1 MHPDRP
7 TPELRAS
14 DSDREAT
21 AERLRVAALEGRL
34 DATELDERMSAA
46 YAARYCSELA
56 RLTEDVTPAAPPPA
70 PLARPTFVRPASST
84 NGLAIA
90 SLLCGVFWLWWLG
103 SALAVVFGHLA
114 LGQIERSGQSG
125 RGMAIAGLALG
136 YIGIAMLILLVLF
149 SV

>member
-1 MHPDRP
+1 MQPDRP
-7 TPELRAS
+7 TPDLRAS

-34 DATELDERMSAA
+34 DPTELDERMSAA
-46 YAARYCSELA
+46 YAARYCGELA
-56 RLTEDVTPAAPPPA
+56 RLTEDVTPAPPPPA
-70 PLARPTFVRPASST
+70 PPARPTFVRPASPT

-114 LGQIERSGQSG
+114 LGQIERTGQSG

-136 YIGIAMLILLVLF
+136 YIGIAMLILVVLF